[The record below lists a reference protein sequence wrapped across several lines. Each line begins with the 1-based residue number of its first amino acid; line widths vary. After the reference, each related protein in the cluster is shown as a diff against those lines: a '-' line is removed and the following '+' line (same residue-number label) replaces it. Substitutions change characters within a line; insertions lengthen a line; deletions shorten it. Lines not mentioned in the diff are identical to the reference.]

1 MGLDHLVGGGEAVL
15 LALEVLVEGAAGD
28 LRRGGDR
35 GDRGRVVAVL
45 GDGLDDAVEQP
56 FALVLGDE
64 DARESCVCEAL
75 GAGDPGRLWDALP
88 ELMHFAAGSY
98 FGNAEAEGAFERA
111 SIYLERRLIGAA
123 LALVATRG
131 ATGDPQRL
139 RELEPE
145 LTDLLLAS
153 L

>member
-1 MGLDHLVGGGEAVL
+1 
-15 LALEVLVEGAAGD
+15 
-28 LRRGGDR
+28 
-35 GDRGRVVAVL
+35 
-45 GDGLDDAVEQP
+45 
-56 FALVLGDE
+56 
-64 DARESCVCEAL
+64 
-75 GAGDPGRLWDALP
+75 
-88 ELMHFAAGSY
+88 MHFAAGSY

-123 LALVATRG
+123 LALVATR
-131 ATGDPQRL
+131 AAAGDPQRL